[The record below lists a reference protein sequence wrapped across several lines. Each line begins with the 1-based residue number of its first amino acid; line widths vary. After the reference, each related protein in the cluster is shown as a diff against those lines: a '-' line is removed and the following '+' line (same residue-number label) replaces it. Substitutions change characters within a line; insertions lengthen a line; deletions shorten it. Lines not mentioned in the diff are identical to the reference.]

1 MATGEQIKNLIRAH
15 YQNDTS
21 RFQSISLQI
30 AASEARAGHHKIA
43 KELKSIIDK
52 GSPVQKN
59 FDKNGMSLSVK
70 DELDGSLQ
78 LKFTSVRKNE
88 IVLSPTV
95 QEHLEKVIT
104 EHQNA
109 LKLSEFGLT
118 PRRKLLF
125 HGLPGT
131 GKTIS
136 AAMLATELNMPFYA
150 ILLDGLMSKYMGETA
165 AKLRSI
171 FNFISNNKAVYLFD
185 EFDSIGSSR
194 GHGND
199 IGEIKRVLNSFL
211 VFFEEEQSD
220 SIVIAATNHVE
231 ALDNALFR
239 RFDDVIEFD
248 LPGENEIKRL
258 IHNKFALFKF
268 KVKDWSTVFNA
279 SRGLSYAEIVKA
291 CDDAAKEAILNNNK
305 TVNEG
310 FLIKTLQS
318 KTSIQRVTK

>member
-1 MATGEQIKNLIRAH
+1 MATAEQIKNLVRAH
-15 YQNDTS
+15 YQNDTG

-30 AASEARAGHHKIA
+30 AANEARSGHHKLA

-52 GSPVQKN
+52 GSPIQKN
-59 FDKNGMSLSVK
+59 FDKNGLSLSVK

-88 IVLSPTV
+88 IVFSPTV
-95 QEHLEKVIT
+95 QVQLDRVIT
-104 EHQNA
+104 EHSNISS
-109 LKLSEFGLT
+109 LREFGLT

-131 GKTIS
+131 GKTMS
-136 AAMLATELNMPFYA
+136 AAMLATELNIPFYA

-171 FNFISNNKAVYLFD
+171 FNFISSNTAVYLFD

-194 GHGND
+194 EQGND

-220 SIVIAATNHVE
+220 SIVIAATNNIDS
-231 ALDNALFR
+231 LDKALFR
-239 RFDDVIEFD
+239 RFDDIIEFG
-248 LPGENEIKRL
+248 LPDQEEIKCV
-258 IHNKFALFKF
+258 IKNKFTLFNF
-268 KVKDWSTVFNA
+268 KLKNWSEVYDKA
-279 SRGLSYAEIVKA
+279 KGLSYAEISKA
-291 CDDAAKEAILNNNK
+291 CDDAAKEAVLNNNK
-305 TVNEG
+305 VVDEK
-310 FLIKTLQS
+310 FLLKSLSNKT
-318 KTSIQRVTK
+318 RF

>member
-1 MATGEQIKNLIRAH
+1 MATAEQIKNLVRAH
-15 YQNDTS
+15 YQNDTG

-30 AASEARAGHHKIA
+30 AANEARSGHHKLA

-52 GSPVQKN
+52 GSPIQKN
-59 FDKNGMSLSVK
+59 FDKNGLNLSVK

-88 IVLSPTV
+88 IVFSPTV
-95 QEHLEKVIT
+95 QVQLDRVIT
-104 EHQNA
+104 EHSNISS
-109 LKLSEFGLT
+109 LREFGLT

-131 GKTIS
+131 GKTMS
-136 AAMLATELNMPFYA
+136 AAMLATELNIPFYA

-171 FNFISNNKAVYLFD
+171 FNFISSNTAVYLFD

-194 GHGND
+194 EQGND

-220 SIVIAATNHVE
+220 SIVIAATNNIDS
-231 ALDNALFR
+231 LDKALFR
-239 RFDDVIEFD
+239 RFDDIIEFG
-248 LPGENEIKRL
+248 LPDQEEIRCVIK
-258 IHNKFALFKF
+258 NKFTLFNF
-268 KVKDWSTVFNA
+268 KLKDWSEVYDKA
-279 SRGLSYAEIVKA
+279 RGLSYAEISKA
-291 CDDAAKEAILNNNK
+291 CDDAAKEAVLNNNK
-305 TVNEG
+305 VVDEK
-310 FLIKTLQS
+310 FLLKSLSNKT
-318 KTSIQRVTK
+318 RF

>member
-1 MATGEQIKNLIRAH
+1 MATAEQIKNLIRAH
-15 YQNDTS
+15 YQNDTG

-30 AASEARAGHHKIA
+30 AANEARSGHHKLA

-59 FDKNGMSLSVK
+59 FDKNGMSTSNR

-88 IVLSPTV
+88 IVLSPSV
-95 QEHLEKVIT
+95 QEHLDKVIT
-104 EHQNA
+104 EHKNSA
-109 LKLSEFGLT
+109 NLREFGLT

-136 AAMLATELNMPFYA
+136 ASMLATELNIPFYA

-194 GHGND
+194 GQGND
-199 IGEIKRVLNSFL
+199 VGEIKRILNSFL

-231 ALDNALFR
+231 SLDKALFR
-239 RFDDVIEFD
+239 RFDDIIEFD
-248 LPGENEIKRL
+248 LPGEGEVKRL
-258 IHNKFALFKF
+258 IENKFLLFKF
-268 KVKDWSTVFNA
+268 EVNDWPNIYSA
-279 SRGLSYAEIVKA
+279 AKGLSYAEIVKS
-291 CDDAAKEAILNNNK
+291 CDDAAKEAVLNNNK
-305 TVNEG
+305 IVVED
-310 FLIKTLQS
+310 FLLQS
-318 KTSIQRVTK
+318 LNNKTRL

>member
-1 MATGEQIKNLIRAH
+1 MATAEQIKNLIRAH

-30 AASEARAGHHKIA
+30 AANEARAGHHKLA

-78 LKFTSVRKNE
+78 LKFTSVKKNE
-88 IVLSPTV
+88 IVFSPRV
-95 QEHLEKVIT
+95 KNHLEKVIT
-104 EHQNA
+104 EHKNIPN
-109 LKLSEFGLT
+109 LREFGLT

-131 GKTIS
+131 GKTMS

-194 GHGND
+194 GQGND

-220 SIVIAATNHVE
+220 SIVIAATNHIE
-231 ALDNALFR
+231 ALDKALFR
-239 RFDDVIEFD
+239 RFDDIIEFD
-248 LPGENEIKRL
+248 LPGKEEIKLL
-258 IHNKFALFKF
+258 IENKFNLFKF
-268 KVKDWSTVFNA
+268 EVKDWSKIYEKA
-279 SRGLSYAEIVKA
+279 HGLSYAEIAKA
-291 CDDAAKEAILNNNK
+291 CNDAAKEAVLNNNK
-305 TVNEG
+305 IVNED
-310 FLIKTLQS
+310 FLLDSLGNKT
-318 KTSIQRVTK
+318 KI

>member
-1 MATGEQIKNLIRAH
+1 MATAEQIKNLVRAH
-15 YQNDTS
+15 YQNDTG

-30 AASEARAGHHKIA
+30 AANEARSGHHKLA

-52 GSPVQKN
+52 GSPIQKN
-59 FDKNGMSLSVK
+59 FDKNGLNLSVK

-88 IVLSPTV
+88 IVFSPTV
-95 QEHLEKVIT
+95 QVQLDRVIT
-104 EHQNA
+104 EHSNISS
-109 LKLSEFGLT
+109 LREFGLT

-131 GKTIS
+131 GKTMS
-136 AAMLATELNMPFYA
+136 AAMLATELNIPFYA

-171 FNFISNNKAVYLFD
+171 FNFISSNTAVYLFD

-194 GHGND
+194 EQGND

-220 SIVIAATNHVE
+220 SIVIAATNNIDS
-231 ALDNALFR
+231 LDKALFR
-239 RFDDVIEFD
+239 RFDDIIEFG
-248 LPGENEIKRL
+248 LPDQEEIRCVIK
-258 IHNKFALFKF
+258 NKFTLFNF
-268 KVKDWSTVFNA
+268 KLKDWSEVYDKA
-279 SRGLSYAEIVKA
+279 RGLSYAEISKA
-291 CDDAAKEAILNNNK
+291 CDDAAKEAVLNNNK
-305 TVNEG
+305 VVDEK
-310 FLIKTLQS
+310 FLLRSLSNKT
-318 KTSIQRVTK
+318 RF